1 MAVVGL
7 CQLRRLLKQIDM
19 TQTELAELSG
29 KAEAKISDY
38 CNDKAVMSLATAAV
52 IAKIIGCHI
61 DDLYEFRLDRWQK
74 K

>member
-1 MAVVGL
+1 
-7 CQLRRLLKQIDM
+7 M

-52 IAKIIGCHI
+52 IAHTIGCHI
-61 DDLYEFRLDRWQK
+61 DDLYEFRPGHRQK